1 MNEIIR
7 IRAPWKT
14 IDGSVSLPISKS
26 MANRIIMLK
35 AYSGELNHPPDDRDS
50 GDTTLLKRNLQ
61 KIAQQNDEGEPVR
74 VDCGNAGTV
83 FRFLLPFLAKRKGT
97 WILTGEQRM
106 LERPVGPLVSALNS
120 LGADIEYLEENG
132 YPPLRV
138 NGKTLSSGE
147 VKVDTSISSQFVSA
161 LLLLAPFLESGLS
174 IKKTG
179 ENVSGS
185 YTSMTTSLLRSAG
198 ISVSVDGDIT
208 RVFPGIINTTMLKPE
223 YDWSSASFWY
233 TVVALSHHG
242 TITLRGLTPP
252 ESSIQGDSSVAGIF
266 RSLGVF
272 TNNTDDGLVIRKSF
286 SVPTITRIR
295 LNMRSTPDLVLP
307 VVTAIAGLGYGALI
321 SGIDHLRYKESDRI
335 RALITELR
343 ALNAYIDYAEKM
355 LVVHPSDI
363 RYLRPVNT
371 YNDHRM
377 AMAFAPLALI
387 SRTLEVRDP
396 GVVMKSYPEFWSMM
410 EELGFEMI
418 RI

>member
-1 MNEIIR
+1 
-7 IRAPWKT
+7 
-14 IDGSVSLPISKS
+14 
-26 MANRIIMLK
+26 
-35 AYSGELNHPPDDRDS
+35 
-50 GDTTLLKRNLQ
+50 
-61 KIAQQNDEGEPVR
+61 
-74 VDCGNAGTV
+74 
-83 FRFLLPFLAKRKGT
+83 
-97 WILTGEQRM
+97 
-106 LERPVGPLVSALNS
+106 
-120 LGADIEYLEENG
+120 
-132 YPPLRV
+132 
-138 NGKTLSSGE
+138 
-147 VKVDTSISSQFVSA
+147 
-161 LLLLAPFLESGLS
+161 
-174 IKKTG
+174 
-179 ENVSGS
+179 
-185 YTSMTTSLLRSAG
+185 
-198 ISVSVDGDIT
+198 
-208 RVFPGIINTTMLKPE
+208 MLKPE

-233 TVVALSHHG
+233 AVVALSHHG

-387 SRTLEVRDP
+387 SRTMEVRDP